1 MNVKSIQILSLLV
14 FSVSIS
20 CKNESSLEKEIN
32 ALEMD
37 FVVERFD
44 EVFSKTTTKELPK
57 IKQVYPFLFPE
68 RIPDSVWITTI
79 NSDLQ
84 KQMFSEGVKQF
95 PDFKSEKESFEN
107 LFKHVKYY
115 DKTFKTPRV
124 ITVAD
129 GVDYRNKLVLQADL
143 LIINLMNYLGEVQTI
158 HTNISVF
165 IKNTF
170 LVKNKKQDI

>member
-84 KQMFSEGVKQF
+84 KQMFS
-95 PDFKSEKESFEN
+95 
-107 LFKHVKYY
+107 
-115 DKTFKTPRV
+115 
-124 ITVAD
+124 
-129 GVDYRNKLVLQADL
+129 
-143 LIINLMNYLGEVQTI
+143 
-158 HTNISVF
+158 
-165 IKNTF
+165 
-170 LVKNKKQDI
+170 